1 LFPLLVNREFTAAR
15 KGPVK
20 VLGDPSRNTPWAF
33 LIPQMTALYRA
44 VALGA
49 FARGIVEEGA
59 AGYGVTADAIQ
70 GGGVTTGRTGH
81 PPGIYYP
88 ISIL

>member
-1 LFPLLVNREFTAAR
+1 M
-15 KGPVK
+15 
-20 VLGDPSRNTPWAF
+20 LGDPSRNTPWAF

>member
-1 LFPLLVNREFTAAR
+1 LLTGEFTAAR
-15 KGPVK
+15 EEPCKA
-20 VLGDPSRNTPWAF
+20 LGDPSRNTPWAF
-33 LIPQMTALYRA
+33 LIPQMIALYRA

-59 AGYGVTADAIQ
+59 AGYAVTADTVQ
-70 GGGVTTGRTGH
+70 GSGVTTGRTGH